1 MKKISFLLIA
11 VLLITALM
19 SCGDTEYPPVESSK
33 LESTVVMTLKIED
46 EEYSVKYELYRAL
59 FLNIRD
65 EIDGGDAS
73 VWSGGNK
80 DEYVALADA
89 KIKKQLADIYS
100 IFYIADKIGID
111 VYSSE
116 FDDMVEEIIKLSIE
130 GEGSYDES
138 TLVGFGGDYDAYLA
152 HLKSQNLNYAA
163 HDLMLRYYIAS
174 NKIYDY
180 HAGYTDTEFLEEY
193 DGGALKYTKDD
204 VKAFYKNN
212 EECVLTIQA
221 VLPSYSFSASKA
233 EEKRQ
238 AIIEKKIYGVDAVIN
253 YVISLGVPTATS
265 EIENGTLIARH
276 NLESAYYSELTEA
289 AFSLGY
295 FDVSE
300 VIEVTGYDDGYSRY
314 YILYKINKTDEHFEE
329 CYEEIE
335 SIYIQN
341 QIGKII
347 DTVAD
352 TLFASAQN
360 TAFLNTLNRAGI
372 SME

>member
-11 VLLITALM
+11 VLLITTLA
-19 SCGDTEYPPVESSK
+19 SCGGTDYPPVESTK

-46 EEYSVKYELYRAL
+46 EQYRVKYELYRAL
-59 FLNIRD
+59 FLNIRA

-73 VWSGGNK
+73 VWSGENK
-80 DEYVALADA
+80 DEYIARADE
-89 KIKKQLADIYS
+89 KIKKQLSDIYS
-100 IFYIADKIGID
+100 VFYIADKIGID

-116 FDDMVEEIIKLSIE
+116 FDDMVEDIIKLSVE
-130 GEGSYDES
+130 GDGAYDDS
-138 TLVGFGGDYDAYLA
+138 TIIGFGGDYDAYLE

-174 NKIYDY
+174 NRIYDY

-193 DGGALKYTKDD
+193 VEGELEFTKDD

-221 VLPSYSFSASKA
+221 VLPAYSFTKTKA

-238 AIIEKKIYGVDAVIN
+238 MILDKKVYGVEAVVD

-265 EIENGTLIARH
+265 EIEKGTLIAKH
-276 NLESAYYSELTEA
+276 NLDPAYYSELTEA
-289 AFSLGY
+289 AFALGY

-300 VIEVTGYDDGYSRY
+300 IVEVNGYDDGYARY

-329 CYEEIE
+329 CYEDIVA
-335 SIYIQN
+335 IYIQN
-341 QIGKII
+341 EIGKMI
-347 DTVAD
+347 DTAAAA
-352 TLFASAQN
+352 LFDSAKN
-360 TAFLNTLNRAGI
+360 TSFLDSLNRAGI